1 MCLRQKAPIANRRV
15 AVTFFA
21 MASFAPSP
29 LQASRNGKK
38 LNVPRGASLPAQCI
52 KCGAPAQKPWRKKFY
67 WHAPW
72 LFILVIFPGLLIYAI
87 VALIVRKN
95 MELNVPLC
103 DRHHSDRKR
112 FVTLGAVMLIGFIPV
127 GVILGVAGMD
137 AGYASLVALAMFIV
151 GVVFYSKAQFMRPTN
166 IDDQGGTFTGAADQ
180 FLNGLPASTV

>member
-21 MASFAPSP
+21 MASFAPAT

-38 LNVPRGASLPAQCI
+38 LNVPRGASLPAQCV
-52 KCGAPAQKPWRKKFY
+52 KCGAAAQKPWRKKFY

-87 VALIVRKN
+87 VALIVRKS

-112 FVTLGAVMLIGFIPV
+112 FVALGAVMLIGFIPV
-127 GVILGVAGMD
+127 GAILAGIGID
-137 AGYASLVALAMFIV
+137 GGYASLVALAMFIV
-151 GVVFYSKAQFMRPTN
+151 GVVFYMKAQFLRPVK
-166 IDDQGGTFTGAADQ
+166 IDEQGGTFLGGNEE
-180 FLNGLPASTV
+180 FLRGLPASTL